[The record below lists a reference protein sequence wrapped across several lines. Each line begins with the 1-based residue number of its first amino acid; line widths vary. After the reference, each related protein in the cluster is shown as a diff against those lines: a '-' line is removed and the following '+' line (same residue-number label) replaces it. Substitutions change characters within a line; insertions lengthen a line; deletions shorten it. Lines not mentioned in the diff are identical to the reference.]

1 MNIKVKLFGMLADEL
16 QRQEVTMNDISD
28 VRSLEKQL
36 LDFHPVFNR
45 VQCRISVNRKL
56 ITDNMILHTSD
67 EVAVMPPFSGG

>member
-16 QRQEVTMNDISD
+16 QRQEVTMNNISD

-45 VQCRISVNRKL
+45 VHCRIAVNRKL
-56 ITDNMILHTSD
+56 VTDNMVLHSSD